1 MNIHDII
8 DAMRSDPQGVA
19 AKYGIP
25 ISTIYS
31 WCNGSRTPP
40 DYVLVMMSDI
50 INLERMVKV
59 YGNKLGSRM
68 EESTGGIEE
77 AGQESKSENVKT

>member
-1 MNIHDII
+1 MDIHDVI
-8 DAMRSDPQGVA
+8 DALRSDPQGIA

-25 ISTIYS
+25 ISTVYS

-68 EESTGGIEE
+68 EEGAGGIEE
-77 AGQESKSENVKT
+77 TGQESKSTNGKT